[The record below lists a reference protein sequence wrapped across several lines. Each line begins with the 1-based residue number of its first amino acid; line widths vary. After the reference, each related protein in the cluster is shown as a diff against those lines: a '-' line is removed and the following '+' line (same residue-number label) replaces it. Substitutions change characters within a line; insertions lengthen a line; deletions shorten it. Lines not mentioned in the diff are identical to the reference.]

1 MLKRIT
7 FRLTA
12 AISSILLLVVCVMV
26 FLNYTKFQKVFTVFY
41 QSRIDYVIKDM
52 KQAVEF
58 SLGMGLALSDLKNT
72 QDLIERVRK
81 EDKQIIAIQVV
92 DPSGSVVF
100 TTHKDAAGDKT
111 VPDAWLTKT
120 RSTSDIWTI
129 HDADAMV
136 IGVPLLNAIDQ
147 VSGSLVL
154 EYSRSFYDG
163 LLKEMLWD
171 MAKMGALIFVAG
183 TGVSLMLA
191 FLMFDKTM
199 QGFVRVSQMLNRIES
214 GYRITPGEI
223 ASLSPL
229 EQRFVSICF
238 PVQSALDQIN
248 GVMDALGSSHG
259 KETK

>member
-58 SLGMGLALSDLKNT
+58 SLNMGLPLSDLKNI
-72 QDLIERVRK
+72 QDLIDRVGT

-92 DPSGSVVF
+92 DPSGNVLF
-100 TTHKDAAGDKT
+100 TTQKDAAGDQT
-111 VPDAWLTKT
+111 VPEAWLTKT
-120 RSTSDIWTI
+120 RSTSEIWTI

-136 IGVPLLNAIDQ
+136 IGGPLLNAIDQ

-154 EYSRSFYDG
+154 TYSRFYYDG

-171 MAKMGALIFVAG
+171 MAKMGVLIFVGGSVLAL
-183 TGVSLMLA
+183 VLA
-191 FLMFDKTM
+191 FLMFDKNHAGVCPG
-199 QGFVRVSQMLNRIES
+199 QPDAEPDRI
-214 GYRITPGEI
+214 RAPHHPPG
-223 ASLSPL
+223 
-229 EQRFVSICF
+229 
-238 PVQSALDQIN
+238 D
-248 GVMDALGSSHG
+248 
-259 KETK
+259 